1 MFCGVV
7 WCGVVWCGVLC
18 CAVLCC
24 AVLCCAVLC
33 CAVLCCAVLCCVLF
47 RFVVLCYVYLMSLQ
61 LRLHSI
67 CATNEISFANS
78 KDVSPNENESISTNF
93 FATGKDFLFNPNFGD
108 SPASSHIHITGGSGE
123 CREGYKP
130 PPPTPMGCSEES
142 KNSGQVAPPSLAKS
156 WILPS
161 IYLDH
166 QCHRLAFPYS
176 TRGFPCV
183 LPRLRTHSVCRGL

>member
-7 WCGVVWCGVLC
+7 WCVVLC

-24 AVLCCAVLC
+24 AVLCCQLCCVVLLLC
-33 CAVLCCAVLCCVLF
+33 CAVAVAVLCFVLF
-47 RFVVLCYVYLMSLQ
+47 RFVVLCYVMSLQ

-123 CREGYKP
+123 CTREGYKP

-142 KNSGQVAPPSLAKS
+142 KNSGQVAPPS
-156 WILPS
+156 P
-161 IYLDH
+161 
-166 QCHRLAFPYS
+166 
-176 TRGFPCV
+176 
-183 LPRLRTHSVCRGL
+183 